1 MRAAKCRRLRVCKMN
16 PQQSPATD
24 HARGTVEKTH
34 RAPPSAGSSS
44 ESGDATVSIVIV
56 THNSRDFVDA
66 CLHSIRRYT
75 AYPRYEVWVVDNDS
89 LDDTREMIAKYCAAD
104 QRVRLIRLASN
115 LGFAAATNIGA
126 ARAGGEF
133 LVMLNIDT
141 VVTSG
146 WLGRLV
152 RHAEQDPNIGAV
164 IAVTNSAGNEAR
176 INIPYRTP
184 AELQD
189 FAASLAQQKEGQS
202 LEIAVAPLYCVLTPR
217 KVWDQAGGLDP
228 RFKIGMFEDDDF
240 SLKIRE
246 SGLKIVCAE
255 DCFVHHFGRGAFGR
269 LSQSKYQAV
278 FERNLRRFEQ
288 KWERAWQPHTYR
300 DGLRGED
307 HRFSPED
314 FLVNAPPALA
324 ERLAKKDWEL
334 QEARQQRDANNAALG
349 EKEAALAEKDGLLRQ
364 KETLVVSLDQ
374 ALAERNTRLAQQE
387 KQLSEQGGRLAERKT
402 LLARQQQQLSEQ
414 GGRLAERD
422 ALLERQQQQ
431 LSEQSDRL
439 AEQTFKALRNKA
451 ELEDSRRALA
461 AKNDEAERLGREQ
474 DEARLRFENREKQL
488 DAERAEALRRLQH
501 AESIR
506 AHTEAGLNE
515 FRTALQSLLR
525 QYRSQRAWQVML
537 LIRKAYRLIVRE
549 GAKGSLSFLGWFARF
564 LAGKDAGLGEEELP
578 VPDIR
583 DYVPGGIQK
592 PFQEAS
598 DNAVPSAADQK
609 KRFFRGIYG

>member
-1 MRAAKCRRLRVCKMN
+1 MRAAKCRRRRVCKMN

-24 HARGTVEKTH
+24 RARGTAEKTH
-34 RAPPSAGSSS
+34 RAPPSARPSP
-44 ESGDATVSIVIV
+44 EPEDAIISIVIV

-75 AYPRYEVWVVDNDS
+75 AYFRYEVWVVDNDS

-126 ARAGGEF
+126 ARAGGKF

-152 RHAEQDPNIGAV
+152 RHAEQDAKIGAV
-164 IAVTNSAGNEAR
+164 IAATNSAGNEAR
-176 INIPYRTP
+176 INISYRTP
-184 AELQD
+184 AELQE
-189 FAASLAQQKEGQS
+189 FAGSLARQKEGQS

-228 RFKIGMFEDDDF
+228 QFKIGMFEDDDF

-246 SGLKIVCAE
+246 NGLKIVCAE

-300 DGLRGED
+300 DGVRGED

-314 FLVNAPPALA
+314 FLVNAPPAIA

-364 KETLVVSLDQ
+364 KETLVARLDQ
-374 ALAERNTRLAQQE
+374 AF
-387 KQLSEQGGRLAERKT
+387 GG
-402 LLARQQQQLSEQ
+402 
-414 GGRLAERD
+414 
-422 ALLERQQQQ
+422 
-431 LSEQSDRL
+431 
-439 AEQTFKALRNKA
+439 
-451 ELEDSRRALA
+451 
-461 AKNDEAERLGREQ
+461 AKHATGSTTEATSGTKRPTGRE
-474 DEARLRFENREKQL
+474 RGPSRKPRPSL
-488 DAERAEALRRLQH
+488 D
-501 AESIR
+501 
-506 AHTEAGLNE
+506 
-515 FRTALQSLLR
+515 
-525 QYRSQRAWQVML
+525 
-537 LIRKAYRLIVRE
+537 
-549 GAKGSLSFLGWFARF
+549 GAKHATGSTKETTG
-564 LAGKDAGLGEEELP
+564 
-578 VPDIR
+578 
-583 DYVPGGIQK
+583 
-592 PFQEAS
+592 
-598 DNAVPSAADQK
+598 
-609 KRFFRGIYG
+609 